1 MGLLTFNFGFRTSDL
16 GLKTLDFG
24 LWTPDVRFRMIDF
37 GHRTRDF
44 GFWILDFGR
53 QTSDD
58 RLRTS
63 DIRCGCPKSEVGRLE
78 AFSRPDMCEL
88 RVGGFKWVRFLGR
101 IPIEG

>member
-1 MGLLTFNFGFRTSDL
+1 MSNDES
-16 GLKTLDFG
+16 LDR
-24 LWTPDVRFRMIDF
+24 WTAQRLVAFLAETERNEEER
-37 GHRTRDF
+37 GHRT
-44 GFWILDFGR
+44 WDFGR

-63 DIRCGCPKSEVGRLE
+63 DIRCGCPRSEVGRLE

>member
-1 MGLLTFNFGFRTSDL
+1 MGLLTSNFGFRTSDL
-16 GLKTLDFG
+16 GLKTLDLG
-24 LWTPDVRFRMIDF
+24 LQTSDLRLWT
-37 GHRTRDF
+37 
-44 GFWILDFGR
+44 LDSGR
-53 QTSDD
+53 QISDD